1 MFARQGMQKI
11 DLPPDTKAIR
21 DICILPRGHAAFASL
36 GRKLSLFR
44 SVKKVSV
51 LSHYC
56 LANIYSDIWPLCL
69 CFISQHGD
77 QQCCPSIQSTG
88 DSLTFAISQNLQV
101 LLCSSADS
109 KTATKSLFLHI
120 FLPKIFKYNRW
131 SFLLFKARYLQVYSV
146 SICPVVVSLGL
157 GYQKITYGK
166 HFNLQ
171 NIKKVADS

>member
-1 MFARQGMQKI
+1 M
-11 DLPPDTKAIR
+11 
-21 DICILPRGHAAFASL
+21 
-36 GRKLSLFR
+36 
-44 SVKKVSV
+44 
-51 LSHYC
+51 
-56 LANIYSDIWPLCL
+56 CL

-101 LLCSSADS
+101 FLCSYAVS
-109 KTATKSLFLHI
+109 KTAAKSLFLHI

-146 SICPVVVSLGL
+146 SICHVVVALGL

-166 HFNLQ
+166 QFNLQ
-171 NIKKVADS
+171 KTKRVVDSQNTCFRQRHVYFFFKLKLWKMWNCLSK